1 MTGTTIQ
8 LNKKTKEEL
17 FHLKNRIEKRLGRSI
32 SYNDLIKLLLKNNK
46 NAIIK
51 QNLREFQK
59 FKGILSK
66 KTQKILRNERKIDLR
81 KEEYEQK

>member
-46 NAIIK
+46 NAIMR
-51 QNLREFQK
+51 QNLKEFQK

-66 KTQKILRNERKIDLR
+66 KTQKILRDERKIDLR
-81 KEEYEQK
+81 KEEHE